1 MLNWKHRYNKTVCS
15 VSLVNKTNVKIKHQ
29 FAIILF
35 FPCLHTVI
43 SSCTCAY
50 NTYSYLEISADTLLA
65 NVLKCVTQQ
74 QVKRSSLVTRTRWS
88 GSSDWRS
95 ICCKVNALLL
105 CCGNLLVDP
114 RSWPHLWPWAVS
126 WDLMNDIAN
135 RSRWKKSLPRCIKT
149 FPQREGLFYLGTQCY
164 SLRSDGWIFMTTACA
179 STPIN
184 TSDLTPLSLRLAP
197 ETKDAFCN
205 RL

>member
-65 NVLKCVTQQ
+65 KVLKCVTQQ
-74 QVKRSSLVTRTRWS
+74 QVKRSSLVTRTGWS

-126 WDLMNDIAN
+126 WDLMMLQIEAAE
-135 RSRWKKSLPRCIKT
+135 RS
-149 FPQREGLFYLGTQCY
+149 LFQGV
-164 SLRSDGWIFMTTACA
+164 
-179 STPIN
+179 
-184 TSDLTPLSLRLAP
+184 LRLSPRERVYFSWEHSAIP
-197 ETKDAFCN
+197 
-205 RL
+205 